1 MANKNLYEVLGV
13 PPDVGDIQLKRTYR
27 RLAFQYHPDR
37 YDGDPSLIREINDAY
52 EKLSDQKFRAR
63 YDLVLQVLREQE
75 EAEKQREEEEKN
87 AQFFTVPH
95 GSVSG
100 SAFSIG
106 GVWNL
111 PNGIIPPA
119 TVITFTMRV
128 QDVMKLG
135 LNGLSVGDIVYISN
149 PPFFTSGSMF
159 SPAPPS
165 ISRQQSAQHLVM
177 GRIRSVHY
185 GIAPGMPAY
194 GDFEIE
200 VS

>member
-1 MANKNLYEVLGV
+1 MANKTLYEILGV
-13 PPDVGDIQLKRTYR
+13 LPDVGDTQLKRTYH
-27 RLAFQYHPDR
+27 RLALKYHPDR

-75 EAEKQREEEEKN
+75 EADKQVEEQQN
-87 AQFFTVPH
+87 QFFTAPNR
-95 GSVSG
+95 SFSG
-100 SAFSIG
+100 SAFFSVG
-106 GVWNL
+106 SAPFVS
-111 PNGIIPPA
+111 GIIHPA
-119 TVITFTMRV
+119 TTVFTFTLRV

-135 LNGLSVGDIVYISN
+135 LNGLTAGDIVYVSN
-149 PPFFTSGSMF
+149 PPFFTSGSIF
-159 SPAPPS
+159 SPAPTS
-165 ISRQQSAQHLVM
+165 ISRQQSAQSMVM
-177 GRIRSVHY
+177 GRVRSVHY